1 MEEQKRILVVDD
13 DATILLIVGETLR
26 AEGYEVA
33 AAADPHQALE
43 QVRTTPFAVIISDQ
57 KMPEM
62 TGLEF
67 LDHVKRLQPDAS
79 RILLTGVLDL
89 KTVINAIN
97 QGEIYRFMVKPWL
110 REELLATISN
120 AAQRYE
126 LICHNKALQAATQTM
141 NEELTKLNRALEENA
156 ERVARQNSQ
165 LEQLNGALEQNL
177 QRSVELCLKT
187 METFY
192 PSLGIQARRA
202 QTLCRTMAEM
212 LHLSAEQRQILE
224 MSAWLHDIGLVGVP
238 RQLIRR
244 WQEEP
249 NSLSAAEMAL
259 IKQHPV
265 LGQELA
271 GFVHHLEAV
280 GETIRAHHERFDGAG
295 YPDGVSGE
303 AIPWLGRLLAVA
315 VDYTESQHDGRDA
328 VAEIQ
333 ANDGSAFDP
342 DAVQALLRSLPR
354 SELPRREREVLLS
367 ELQPGMVLAKGI
379 YNSKGLLILPE
390 GQQLSEAWISKLL
403 AHNRVS
409 PIHQL
414 LQIYN

>member
-1 MEEQKRILVVDD
+1 MEERKRILVVDD

-26 AEGYEVA
+26 SEGYEVVA
-33 AAADPHQALE
+33 LDDPARALE
-43 QVRTTPFAVIISDQ
+43 QLRTTAFGVIVSDQ
-57 KMPEM
+57 KMPGM

-67 LDHVKRLQPDAS
+67 LDHAKRLQPDAS
-79 RILLTGVLDL
+79 RILLTAVLDL
-89 KTVINAIN
+89 KTVIDAIN

-110 REELLATISN
+110 REELLATIRN
-120 AAQRYE
+120 ASQRYE
-126 LICHNKALQAATQTM
+126 LICHNKALQAATQSM
-141 NEELTKLNRALEENA
+141 NEELTKLNRSLEENA

-165 LEQLNGALEQNL
+165 LAQLNGALELNL

-202 QTLCRTMAEM
+202 QALCRTMAEV
-212 LHLSAEQRQILE
+212 LQLSAEDRQILE
-224 MSAWLHDIGLVGVP
+224 ISACLHDIGLVGVP

-249 NSLSAAEMAL
+249 GKLSAAEMAL
-259 IKQHPV
+259 IHQHPV

-271 GFVHHLEAV
+271 RFVHHLGAV
-280 GETIRAHHERFDGAG
+280 GETIRVHHERFDGGG
-295 YPDGVSGE
+295 YPDGIRGE
-303 AIPWLGRLLAVA
+303 AIPWVGRLLAVA
-315 VDYTESQHDGRDA
+315 VRYTESQDHGRDA

-354 SELPRREREVLLS
+354 AELPRREREVLLS

-409 PIHQL
+409 PLHQL
-414 LQIYN
+414 LQVYH